1 MKSVYTFLA
10 LLVGFNLCAALKPNF
25 IFIMLDDAGYGDF
38 SCYGQEL
45 FKTPN
50 IDRMAKQG
58 QRMTQ
63 FYSGSTVCAP
73 AR

>member
-10 LLVGFNLCAALKPNF
+10 LLVGFNLCAAQKPNF

-63 FYSGSTVCAP
+63 FYP
-73 AR
+73 